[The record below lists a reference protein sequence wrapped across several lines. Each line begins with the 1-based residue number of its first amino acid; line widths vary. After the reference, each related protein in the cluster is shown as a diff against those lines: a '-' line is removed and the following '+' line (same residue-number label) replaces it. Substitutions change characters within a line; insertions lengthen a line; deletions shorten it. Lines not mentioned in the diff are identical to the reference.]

1 VGAGH
6 AGIEAALAA
15 ARRGKKTLVV
25 TLCLNSIG
33 FLACNPNIGGTAK
46 AQLVKEID
54 ALGGYIGEAADKAT
68 IQIRMLNASSGP
80 AVQSLRAQVDKN
92 KYHII
97 MKKKLEEKDNITL
110 LESDVTDIIVENNK
124 VKGIKT
130 NLGDKYYC
138 KALILTTGVF
148 LGARIIIG
156 EYIQNSGPSGFSR
169 SEKLT
174 KSLLELGLPIR
185 RFKTG
190 TPPRV
195 LAKTIDFDKMQEQ
208 RGEDFLPKFSL
219 MTDFEIKNTHKCYLT
234 YTNEKTHEIIR
245 KNIHRAPLYNGSI
258 EGIGPRYCPSI
269 EDKIFRFPDKD
280 KHQIFIE
287 PEGEDTLEMYVQGLS
302 TSMPF
307 DVQEQMMHTVRG
319 LERARIARYGYA
331 IEYDCLDP
339 ECLLPTMGIKGIE
352 GLYSAGQINGS
363 SGYEEAAAQGLMAG
377 VNAVNYIEGMPPFI
391 LRRDE
396 AYIGVLIDDLV
407 TKGVNEPY
415 RMMTSRAEY
424 RLYLRQDNA
433 DLRLAQKGWEQGII
447 DEKRYKRYQE
457 KKEKIQKLM
466 DRLEKSYSP
475 KEVTSVFERKNQPPP
490 KAGVKAKDIL
500 KRVGMDID
508 DLIAIDPSFK
518 DEEREILL
526 YAQTEIKYQGYMK
539 KQEQSIKELKR
550 MENKEIPKDI
560 DYDKIKGLRIEAKDK
575 LKKIQPLTLAQAGR
589 ISGVNPADILVL
601 MIWIEKNK

>member
-1 VGAGH
+1 
-6 AGIEAALAA
+6 
-15 ARRGKKTLVV
+15 
-25 TLCLNSIG
+25 
-33 FLACNPNIGGTAK
+33 
-46 AQLVKEID
+46 
-54 ALGGYIGEAADKAT
+54 
-68 IQIRMLNASSGP
+68 
-80 AVQSLRAQVDKN
+80 
-92 KYHII
+92 
-97 MKKKLEEKDNITL
+97 
-110 LESDVTDIIVENNK
+110 
-124 VKGIKT
+124 
-130 NLGDKYYC
+130 
-138 KALILTTGVF
+138 
-148 LGARIIIG
+148 
-156 EYIQNSGPSGFSR
+156 
-169 SEKLT
+169 
-174 KSLLELGLPIR
+174 
-185 RFKTG
+185 
-190 TPPRV
+190 
-195 LAKTIDFDKMQEQ
+195 
-208 RGEDFLPKFSL
+208 
-219 MTDFEIKNTHKCYLT
+219 
-234 YTNEKTHEIIR
+234 
-245 KNIHRAPLYNGSI
+245 
-258 EGIGPRYCPSI
+258 
-269 EDKIFRFPDKD
+269 
-280 KHQIFIE
+280 
-287 PEGEDTLEMYVQGLS
+287 MYVQGLS

>member
-1 VGAGH
+1 
-6 AGIEAALAA
+6 
-15 ARRGKKTLVV
+15 
-25 TLCLNSIG
+25 
-33 FLACNPNIGGTAK
+33 
-46 AQLVKEID
+46 
-54 ALGGYIGEAADKAT
+54 
-68 IQIRMLNASSGP
+68 
-80 AVQSLRAQVDKN
+80 
-92 KYHII
+92 
-97 MKKKLEEKDNITL
+97 
-110 LESDVTDIIVENNK
+110 
-124 VKGIKT
+124 
-130 NLGDKYYC
+130 
-138 KALILTTGVF
+138 
-148 LGARIIIG
+148 
-156 EYIQNSGPSGFSR
+156 
-169 SEKLT
+169 
-174 KSLLELGLPIR
+174 
-185 RFKTG
+185 
-190 TPPRV
+190 
-195 LAKTIDFDKMQEQ
+195 
-208 RGEDFLPKFSL
+208 

-447 DEKRYKRYQE
+447 DEKRYKRKQD
-457 KKEKIQKLM
+457 KK
-466 DRLEKSYSP
+466 
-475 KEVTSVFERKNQPPP
+475 
-490 KAGVKAKDIL
+490 
-500 KRVGMDID
+500 
-508 DLIAIDPSFK
+508 
-518 DEEREILL
+518 
-526 YAQTEIKYQGYMK
+526 
-539 KQEQSIKELKR
+539 
-550 MENKEIPKDI
+550 
-560 DYDKIKGLRIEAKDK
+560 
-575 LKKIQPLTLAQAGR
+575 
-589 ISGVNPADILVL
+589 
-601 MIWIEKNK
+601 